1 MKKLSLIIFFLLTLQ
16 NLSYADTI
24 SEYEEAGLK
33 LGKSILEVMT
43 FEKIIESVV
52 KRSKD
57 ERYLTV
63 EYVPDT
69 SVYPSIDFNYYL
81 ITIDMS
87 NDELKIASFTA
98 MEYLPNDFEGCVK
111 KQNIYANKFEKILRI
126 KKEIIPIRDFSD
138 LYGAGSKWRAIIFE
152 YPVKAN
158 AASVLCYHYGTFP
171 ENDLFGKDNLKISV
185 LTRKYADAITIDK

>member
-52 KRSKD
+52 ERSKD

-63 EYVPDT
+63 EHVPDT
-69 SVYPSIDFNYYL
+69 SVYPNLDFNYYL

-98 MEYLPNDFEGCVK
+98 MEYLPNDFEGCMK
-111 KQNIYANKFEKILRI
+111 KQNIYANKFEKIFRI
-126 KKEIIPIRDFSD
+126 KKEILPIRDFSD

-158 AASVLCYHYGTFP
+158 AASVLCYHYGDFP
-171 ENDLFGKDNLKISV
+171 KENNLKLNV
-185 LTRKYADAITIDK
+185 FTRDYADSITID

>member
-1 MKKLSLIIFFLLTLQ
+1 MKKLSLILIFLLTLQ
-16 NLSYADTI
+16 NLSSADTI

-33 LGKSILEVMT
+33 LGKSVLEVMT

-52 KRSKD
+52 ERSKD

-69 SVYPSIDFNYYL
+69 SIYPNLDFNYYL

-87 NDELKIASFTA
+87 DDELKIASFTA
-98 MEYLPNDFEGCVK
+98 MEYLPNDFEGCMK
-111 KQNIYANKFEKILRI
+111 KQNIYANKFERIFSI
-126 KKEIIPIRDFSD
+126 KKEIIPIRDFSH

-158 AASVLCYHYGTFP
+158 AASVLCYHYGDFP
-171 ENDLFGKDNLKISV
+171 EENNLKLNV
-185 LTRKYADAITIDK
+185 FTREYADSITID

>member
-52 KRSKD
+52 ERSKD

-69 SVYPSIDFNYYL
+69 SVYPSLDFNYYL

-158 AASVLCYHYGTFP
+158 AASVLCYHYGDFP
-171 ENDLFGKDNLKISV
+171 EENNLKINFF
-185 LTRKYADAITIDK
+185 TRDYADSITID

>member
-52 KRSKD
+52 ERSKD

-63 EYVPDT
+63 EHVPDT
-69 SVYPSIDFNYYL
+69 SVYPNLDFNYYL
-81 ITIDMS
+81 MTIDMI

-98 MEYLPNDFEGCVK
+98 MEYLPNDFEGCMK
-111 KQNIYANKFEKILRI
+111 KQNIYANKF
-126 KKEIIPIRDFSD
+126 
-138 LYGAGSKWRAIIFE
+138 
-152 YPVKAN
+152 V
-158 AASVLCYHYGTFP
+158 
-171 ENDLFGKDNLKISV
+171 
-185 LTRKYADAITIDK
+185 